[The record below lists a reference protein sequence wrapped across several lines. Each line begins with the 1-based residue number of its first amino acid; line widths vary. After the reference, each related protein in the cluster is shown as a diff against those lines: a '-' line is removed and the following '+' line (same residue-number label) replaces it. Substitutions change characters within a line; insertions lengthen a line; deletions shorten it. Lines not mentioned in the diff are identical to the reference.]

1 MDKTYD
7 HKKYENDIYNEWEKS
22 GAFAPSP
29 DTNHKSRFSIVLPP
43 PNANAPLHY
52 GHAMYTVEDILIRY
66 HRMLGE
72 SVLWLPGADH
82 AGFETQVVY
91 EKHLEKIGKSRFDF
105 GRETLYKNIWDFVTS
120 NRGTMENQLKK
131 LGFSLDW
138 SKLKFTLDE
147 NIVKT
152 VYKTFKKLYDEGLV
166 YRDSRLVNYCTKH
179 GTAFSDL
186 EVDHIEKKDLLYY
199 VKFKIKDSDEYITIA
214 TVRPETIYGDVAIA
228 VNPKDKRYK
237 KIVNK
242 VAINPLNDA
251 ELPIIADNYVKMDF
265 GTGALKITPAHD
277 ENDFALAKKY
287 NFQLIQVIETNGK
300 LNSKALECA
309 GLKVMPARE
318 KVVEILTSKGQL
330 EKTEEYNHTVG
341 VCYKCGNTLEPLPIP
356 QWYVK
361 VDKLAKPA
369 IEAVKNGEIKIIPKR
384 FEKIYYHWMNN
395 IHDWNISRQVVW
407 GIRIPAWK
415 NKVTD
420 EWIVT
425 EGIAPEGNDW
435 VQDTD
440 TFDTWFSS
448 GQWTFAT
455 LDFPNGEDYKK
466 FYPLD
471 VMETGYDILFFWVA
485 RMIMLGIYVTSKV
498 PFKNVYLHGI
508 VRDSNGVKMSK
519 SKGNVINPI
528 EILEKYG
535 SDALRM
541 SLISGAGAGSDQNYS
556 ESKVVGYRNFANK
569 IWNATR
575 FVKEFE
581 GTESNNTYVKNYY
594 KFINDTILSVTKNV
608 DNYKLNNAAE
618 MLYKRFW
625 KNFCDIRIED
635 SKKGKL
641 SKSDLM
647 NGLLVYLKLLHPFVP
662 FVTEACWKELGNDTL
677 LTSKKQAL
685 LISETWPKTTK

>member
-1 MDKTYD
+1 MDS
-7 HKKYENDIYNEWEKS
+7 KYNYKEHEDKIYESWEKS
-22 GAFAPSP
+22 GAFKPNGSS
-29 DTNHKSRFSIVLPP
+29 KKFSITLPP
-43 PNANAPLHY
+43 PNANAALHY

-91 EKHLEKIGKSRFDF
+91 EKHLDKEGKSRFDF
-105 GRETLYKNIWDFVTS
+105 DRETLYKNIWHFVQG

-138 SKLKFTLDE
+138 SKKKFTLDE
-147 NIVKT
+147 DVVKT
-152 VYKTFKKLYDEGLV
+152 VYATFKKLYDKGLV

-186 EVDHIEKKDLLYY
+186 EVDHIEKKDSLYY
-199 VKFKIKDSDEYITIA
+199 VKFKIKDSEEYITVA

-228 VNPKDKRYK
+228 VNPKDKRFK
-237 KIVNK
+237 KYVGLI
-242 VAINPLNDA
+242 AINPLNYS
-251 ELPIIADNYVKMDF
+251 ELPIIADSYVKMDF

-277 ENDFALAKKY
+277 ENDFNLAKKY
-287 NFQLIQVIETNGK
+287 NFPLIQIIETNGK
-300 LNSKALECA
+300 LNSKALECE
-309 GLKVMPARE
+309 GLKVLPARE
-318 KVVEILTSKGQL
+318 KVIEILKESGNLQKI
-330 EKTEEYNHTVG
+330 EEYTHAVG
-341 VCYKCGNTLEPLPIP
+341 TCYKCGNTLEPLPIP
-356 QWYVK
+356 QWYIKVK
-361 VDKLAKPA
+361 DLAKPA
-369 IEAVKNGEIKIIPKR
+369 IEAVKSGEVKIIPKR
-384 FEKIYYHWMNN
+384 FEKIYFHWMNN

-415 NKVTD
+415 NQKTG

-425 EGIAPEGNDW
+425 EGELPKGEDW
-435 VQDTD
+435 IQDND

-448 GQWTFAT
+448 GQWPFAT
-455 LDFPNGEDYKK
+455 LNYPEGDLYKK

-485 RMIMLGIYVTSKV
+485 RMIMLGIFVTGKA

-508 VRDSNGVKMSK
+508 VRDSKGVKMSK
-519 SKGNVINPI
+519 SKGNVINPL

-535 SDALRM
+535 ADALRM

-556 ESKVVGYRNFANK
+556 ESKVVGYRNFSNK
-569 IWNATR
+569 IWNAVR

-581 GTESNNTYVKNYY
+581 GTESNKTYVNNYN
-594 KFINDTILSVTKNV
+594 KQLNETISLSTKYI
-608 DNYKLNNAAE
+608 DNFKLNNAAE
-618 MLYKRFW
+618 TLYKRFW
-625 KNFCDIRIED
+625 NNFCDIRIED

-641 SKSDLM
+641 NKDDLM
-647 NGLLVYLKLLHPFVP
+647 RGLLVYLKLLHPFMP

-677 LTSKKQAL
+677 LIVSK
-685 LISETWPKTTK
+685 WPNMSNAQSRKH